1 MITFLSAK
9 LRFLLL
15 VLLAIVG
22 ISFVFF
28 GSWTPS
34 GATNDFVG
42 EINGNMIG
50 KSQYAAAQTGTVLVY
65 TLQTGQMVD
74 VSGAN
79 FQAVM
84 RQTFNRMLIL
94 GAANQAGLSVAPGE
108 VAKFIQKNPLF
119 QKDGK
124 YQPAQFEQ
132 FKQAVLDPQGIS
144 MERLSEIVENQL
156 LFEQIVEGVTETA
169 FVPPSQADRLFNS
182 LYAPATVSVIEV
194 GSDAI
199 RKGLKATPEELQAF
213 YDKNKDRYQ
222 TPEIRQIEFVEFNL
236 APADQ
241 KLKDKPRQDALQ
253 ALGTT
258 AYSFSS
264 PFIEATQQGAALPD
278 FRAAAQQAGLQVKS
292 TKPFTLDSPADAGLP
307 STALARAAFNLTTL
321 APISDILPTSNGF
334 VVLRLVSATPAQ
346 PKPFATVEAAV
357 RDAWTNEKTQ
367 ELTAAEGSKIRDAI
381 LAQLQAGKTW
391 KEAVTAANA
400 TSVEVAPFVPAD
412 AGALKVASADTVRSA
427 ARSLETGELS
437 PFLSSSTGGVIVFL
451 HARGQGDAAKRAE
464 ILPRIRQQLEQQQK
478 FTVTGEWLGGLY
490 NQPGTKLPV
499 GMGSDS

>member
-108 VAKFIQKNPLF
+108 VTKFVQENPLF
-119 QKDGK
+119 KKDG
-124 YQPAQFEQ
+124 AFQFDQ
-132 FKQAVLDPQGIS
+132 WKMFQQNVLSAQGITD
-144 MERLSEIVENQL
+144 ERFTEIVQNQL
-156 LFEQIVEGVTETA
+156 LFEQIVGAVTETS
-169 FVPPSQADRLFNS
+169 FVPPSQADRVFNS

-213 YDKNKDRYQ
+213 YDKNKDHFM
-222 TPEIRQIEFVEFNL
+222 TAEVRQLEFVEFNL

-258 AYSFSS
+258 AYTFSS
-264 PFIEATQQGAALPD
+264 PFIEASQQGAALPD
-278 FRAAAQQAGLQVKS
+278 FQAAAQKAGLQVKS

-321 APISDILPTSNGF
+321 SPISDILPTSNGF
-334 VVLRLVSATPAQ
+334 VVLRLVSAIPAQ
-346 PKPFATVEAAV
+346 PKPFASVEATV
-357 RDAWTNEKTQ
+357 REAWTNEKTQ
-367 ELTAAEGSKIRDAI
+367 ELTTAEGSKIRDAI

-391 KEAVTAANA
+391 KDAVAAANA

-412 AGALKVASADTVRSA
+412 SATLKIGSADAVRSA

-437 PFLSSSTGGVIVFL
+437 PFLNSSSGGVIVFL

-464 ILPRIRQQLEQQQK
+464 ILPRIQQQLEQQQK